1 MAPPTLRFADLVR
14 LLTRPSRAVVLI
26 DGGSGSGKSV
36 FAGRL
41 ADAWPRGV
49 QVVSLDALY
58 PGWDGLAAGSA
69 AVPALTRPDA
79 PGYRAW
85 DWAAAAPGRV
95 VPLDPRVDLIV
106 EGCGALTPPN
116 RRLATAGVW
125 LDLDASQRRLR
136 ALARDGETFAPHWE
150 RWAAQE
156 RAHWAANRPADL
168 ADVVVAGER
177 ITTRH
182 LDWAE

>member
-1 MAPPTLRFADLVR
+1 MAPPTLRSADLVR
-14 LLTRPSRAVVLI
+14 LLTRPSRAV
-26 DGGSGSGKSV
+26 
-36 FAGRL
+36 
-41 ADAWPRGV
+41 
-49 QVVSLDALY
+49 
-58 PGWDGLAAGSA
+58 
-69 AVPALTRPDA
+69 
-79 PGYRAW
+79 
-85 DWAAAAPGRV
+85 
-95 VPLDPRVDLIV
+95 DLIV
-106 EGCGALTPPN
+106 EGCGALTPTN